1 MEDRPKRRERGDLR
15 NRILAAGSAILLLLL
30 LLFSFTGPGA
40 AFWGRLM
47 SLAGHNGISDVALDA
62 PLNIHVL
69 DVGKAAA
76 ILIECEGQSLL
87 LDGGTVDKGDK
98 VSDYLTRRGIGK
110 LDCIVSSHPDKDHIG
125 GLPQVLQE
133 HGARLFC
140 HPALA
145 EEILPHT
152 DEFLALEAVL
162 KETGT
167 EQSVQTPGSVYSL
180 GGAKLTFLAP
190 LREYDNTNDSSL
202 VFKLSYGDFTALF
215 CGDMEEE
222 AEEDLV
228 ASGIDLNADLLKVS
242 HHGSNTSS
250 TKKFL
255 KAVSPRYAVISVGPD
270 KNNLPQK
277 KVLRR
282 LENFDAEIYRTDID
296 GTVIFSYDGEAITV
310 YTERE

>member
-1 MEDRPKRRERGDLR
+1 M
-15 NRILAAGSAILLLLL
+15 
-30 LLFSFTGPGA
+30 
-40 AFWGRLM
+40 
-47 SLAGHNGISDVALDA
+47 
-62 PLNIHVL
+62 
-69 DVGKAAA
+69 
-76 ILIECEGQSLL
+76 
-87 LDGGTVDKGDK
+87 
-98 VSDYLTRRGIGK
+98 
-110 LDCIVSSHPDKDHIG
+110 
-125 GLPQVLQE
+125 
-133 HGARLFC
+133 
-140 HPALA
+140 
-145 EEILPHT
+145 
-152 DEFLALEAVL
+152 L

-228 ASGIDLNADLLKVS
+228 ASGIDLNVDLLKVS